1 MIKDKVEVRNS
12 KIHGKGV
19 FATNNFNVGE
29 TVIINQVITF
39 QNKNLNDD
47 LIIYCYYWKNDEVC
61 IFIGEGVFINSSTN
75 PNVKVELD
83 HKNKLAR
90 FISIKPI
97 KIGDELF
104 YNYKF

>member
-19 FATNNFNVGE
+19 FATEDFNISE
-29 TVIINQVITF
+29 TVVVNQVITF
-39 QNKNLNDD
+39 ENNKLNDD
-47 LIIYCYYWKNDEVC
+47 LIIYCYKWKDNDVC

-83 HKNKLAR
+83 FDNKLAR
-90 FISIKPI
+90 FIAIKPI

-104 YNYKF
+104 YNYEF